1 VEGIKSIIL
10 KREAAGDL
18 SNNGGSLLM
27 LSEKSFYSCIMPI
40 LGFMRYFANRQK
52 LRLKAPNLPAIALVQ
67 VRWAGSD
74 FNV

>member
-1 VEGIKSIIL
+1 
-10 KREAAGDL
+10 
-18 SNNGGSLLM
+18 M